1 MKRKFVKVMFF
12 GALALSTVT
21 YVGCK
26 DYDDDIDNLQTQI
39 DANKASIADLQA
51 KVNAGEWVKKIDP
64 ITGGFKVTFNDGKSY
79 DIVSGAD
86 GAKGDKGDKGDTGAT
101 GAPGSK
107 VTIDKETGEWL
118 INGEGTGWYAT
129 VEDGHSPYIADG
141 TNGDKGY
148 WYFWDNKANNGKGG
162 FVKGDK
168 AQGEPG
174 ESIIGQNGKSPYVDN
189 GVWMYYD
196 DATGKYIQGPSAT
209 GTAGKDAFS
218 PFIGSDGYWYFWDVN
233 VENEDGS
240 KGKVVR
246 GAYAQTSVYVVEAE
260 GRPAWE
266 LHIGTPNEDGTYT
279 DKTIILPKA
288 DKLSNMTVVS
298 ITNGEISEGMD
309 EVTMYYGILAKGTTV
324 KFNGV
329 TYGSTTEATTLVGAN
344 SSSFHA
350 LINPVSVDFSE
361 YPVDLI
367 NSHGDVCY
375 TVGAKVKNM
384 SEAPL
389 TRAEDT
395 KKWNQG
401 IYDLSVSLIASKA
414 ADNSLN
420 GKKIAYA
427 LRAKDAWGND
437 IISSYDVKIVATNQ
451 ALNIDDAEADVVYTS
466 PAKLDELF
474 AGELAK
480 VAAHYYTIEKT
491 ALEAIGATFDEATN
505 TISAPTKQGSIAVKV
520 SYLKTD
526 GTKIEESS
534 AKTFTVNFTYNT
546 GDDLTI
552 TDAVVWNLT
561 KGADAAD
568 MSKNTSSITIKSTDP
583 LFAIL
588 NKEFTNKKKPTL
600 RLKSMAFADGDKITV
615 NGNEYAYADGSIAL
629 TDGQPEAVK
638 DSKGNVTGYKIT
650 FKFAPA
656 SVAAVMHNAVLEV
669 INPDYDSASG
679 LNDEVIKKAN
689 VKVEVKNAGI
699 FAFVPLSA
707 YFTSTNTAIAYG
719 TPDKDA
725 NIVNQDLYA
734 LFDVISAGD
743 KKHITF
749 TEEVPN
755 FGTTDK
761 PVLGKEWLA
770 AANNSEIA
778 VPLYKAEKNDGVY
791 STRSLTIAYQPFG
804 NDRLATISKAFNLTV
819 RSAIKEGSHPDI
831 LDKNAKVL
839 SIKEAEKSFKIKPG
853 DFTVKDVK
861 DVAVVIAEDKRDARV
876 TNVTIELSTEIA
888 KYAEI
893 ASKTDSPVAFGDEL
907 TVQLKATT
915 VSIVSEV
922 KGYALVKITD
932 TWGAVT
938 EVKCP
943 IVMKA
948 DGAK

>member
-309 EVTMYYGILAKGTTV
+309 EVTMYYGILAQGTTV

-329 TYGSTTEATTLVGAN
+329 TDGSTTEATTLVGAN

-451 ALNIDDAEADVVYTS
+451 ALDIDDAEADVVYTS

>member
-451 ALNIDDAEADVVYTS
+451 ALDIDDAEADVVYTS

-719 TPDKDA
+719 TPEKDA

>member
-1 MKRKFVKVMFF
+1 MFF

-86 GAKGDKGDKGDTGAT
+86 GAKGDKGDTGAT

-451 ALNIDDAEADVVYTS
+451 ALDIDDAEADVVYTS

>member
-86 GAKGDKGDKGDTGAT
+86 GATGDKGDKGDTGAT

-451 ALNIDDAEADVVYTS
+451 ALDIDDAEADVVYTS

>member
-451 ALNIDDAEADVVYTS
+451 ALDIDDAEADVVYTS
-466 PAKLDELF
+466 PAKLYELF

>member
-1 MKRKFVKVMFF
+1 MFF

-451 ALNIDDAEADVVYTS
+451 ALDIDDAEADVVYTS

>member
-1 MKRKFVKVMFF
+1 MT
-12 GALALSTVT
+12 STICRHKLT
-21 YVGCK
+21 P
-26 DYDDDIDNLQTQI
+26 
-39 DANKASIADLQA
+39 NKASIADLQA

-298 ITNGEISEGMD
+298 ITNGEICEGMD

-451 ALNIDDAEADVVYTS
+451 ALDIDDAEADVVYTS

-474 AGELAK
+474 AGE
-480 VAAHYYTIEKT
+480 
-491 ALEAIGATFDEATN
+491 
-505 TISAPTKQGSIAVKV
+505 P
-520 SYLKTD
+520 
-526 GTKIEESS
+526 
-534 AKTFTVNFTYNT
+534 
-546 GDDLTI
+546 
-552 TDAVVWNLT
+552 
-561 KGADAAD
+561 
-568 MSKNTSSITIKSTDP
+568 
-583 LFAIL
+583 
-588 NKEFTNKKKPTL
+588 
-600 RLKSMAFADGDKITV
+600 
-615 NGNEYAYADGSIAL
+615 
-629 TDGQPEAVK
+629 
-638 DSKGNVTGYKIT
+638 
-650 FKFAPA
+650 
-656 SVAAVMHNAVLEV
+656 
-669 INPDYDSASG
+669 
-679 LNDEVIKKAN
+679 
-689 VKVEVKNAGI
+689 
-699 FAFVPLSA
+699 
-707 YFTSTNTAIAYG
+707 
-719 TPDKDA
+719 
-725 NIVNQDLYA
+725 
-734 LFDVISAGD
+734 
-743 KKHITF
+743 
-749 TEEVPN
+749 
-755 FGTTDK
+755 
-761 PVLGKEWLA
+761 
-770 AANNSEIA
+770 
-778 VPLYKAEKNDGVY
+778 
-791 STRSLTIAYQPFG
+791 
-804 NDRLATISKAFNLTV
+804 
-819 RSAIKEGSHPDI
+819 
-831 LDKNAKVL
+831 
-839 SIKEAEKSFKIKPG
+839 
-853 DFTVKDVK
+853 
-861 DVAVVIAEDKRDARV
+861 
-876 TNVTIELSTEIA
+876 
-888 KYAEI
+888 
-893 ASKTDSPVAFGDEL
+893 
-907 TVQLKATT
+907 
-915 VSIVSEV
+915 
-922 KGYALVKITD
+922 
-932 TWGAVT
+932 
-938 EVKCP
+938 C
-943 IVMKA
+943 
-948 DGAK
+948 

>member
-451 ALNIDDAEADVVYTS
+451 ALDIDDAEADVVYTS

>member
-1 MKRKFVKVMFF
+1 MFF

-148 WYFWDNKANNGKGG
+148 WYFWDNKANNSKGG

-451 ALNIDDAEADVVYTS
+451 ALDIDDAEADVVYTS

>member
-86 GAKGDKGDKGDTGAT
+86 GAKGNKGDKGDTGAT

-451 ALNIDDAEADVVYTS
+451 ALDIDDAEADVVYTS